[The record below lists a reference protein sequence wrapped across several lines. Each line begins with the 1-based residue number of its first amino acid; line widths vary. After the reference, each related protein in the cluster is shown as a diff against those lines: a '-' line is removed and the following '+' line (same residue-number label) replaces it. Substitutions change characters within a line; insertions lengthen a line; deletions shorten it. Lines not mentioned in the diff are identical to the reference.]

1 MWHKTGPFAEI
12 LYLTLIVSL
21 LRPDQTLVNQEI
33 IYDSFGGSSVD
44 DYGPTT
50 AVQLYLHNLR
60 NSIPSDPYAFPG
72 AKTNI
77 LLQETLDVLRDL
89 NSLGRYS
96 NYNSNLFA
104 YLVNANEETNAVL
117 TPAVTSSSSS
127 SSSSQQQ
134 LSGQQNSSVN
144 ISNPSS
150 PSTSSEDS
158 LLTDVSIGQF

>member
-1 MWHKTGPFAEI
+1 MWHKTGPFAEL

-21 LRPDQTLVNQEI
+21 LRPDQTLVNQDI

-104 YLVNANEETNAVL
+104 YLVNANEETNPVL
-117 TPAVTSSSSS
+117 TPAVTSS

-158 LLTDVSIGQF
+158 LSTDVSIDKFEH